1 MPKFLYPIT
10 MLKSKWFYLFLS
22 NFLGVFNDNFLKNAI
37 IFIGISWI
45 LPSWLTPS
53 QIISIVSAC
62 LVVPYLFFS
71 PVGGQWA
78 MRYSKLKVFRM
89 MKLIEIPI
97 VLIGAAAFYFQWI
110 FLAVF
115 SVLLLGT
122 QSCLYSP
129 SKYGLIRDIG
139 GESGASFGSGMF
151 ETMAFLGILIGTF
164 TASLVSDHYSLYLL
178 GGILLGVAIL
188 GYVVTNSIQV
198 KELPIE
204 HTANTLN
211 PLKFILSNYKFAKA
225 YPLVN
230 SAVLGASVF
239 WMIGGMLQMN
249 VIIHC
254 RNVLHV
260 SNSMTGVV
268 MACAAVGIA
277 LGTAFTGKI
286 SKGNVK
292 KGLILPALSGMIVCL
307 TLMLVLPLSFPLFLS
322 VTILFAFL
330 GGMFQVPCL
339 ATIQQADLG
348 RKIGDIIA
356 YLNMVTFLFILIGT
370 LFFSLTTLFSGES
383 SFAVF
388 GVMLG
393 VCVSVWLYF
402 MFRYPDFRRESGEMF
417 KR

>member
-1 MPKFLYPIT
+1 
-10 MLKSKWFYLFLS
+10 MLGSKWFHLFLS

-37 IFIGISWI
+37 IFIGVGWV
-45 LPSWLTPS
+45 LPSWFTPS

-71 PVGGQWA
+71 PIGGQLA
-78 MRYSKLKVFRM
+78 MRYSKSRVFRV
-89 MKLIEIPI
+89 MKFIEIPI
-97 VLIGAAAFYFQWI
+97 VVVGAMAFYFQWI

-151 ETMAFLGILIGTF
+151 ETMAFLGILLGTF
-164 TASLVSDHYSLYLL
+164 SASLVSDHYSIWLL
-178 GGILLGVAIL
+178 GGILLGVALL
-188 GYVVTNSIQV
+188 GYVVTKSIKV

-211 PLKFILSNYKFAKA
+211 PVKFIVSNYRFAKA
-225 YPLVN
+225 YSLVN
-230 SAVLGASVF
+230 SAVLGGASF
-239 WMIGGMLQMN
+239 WLIGGMLQMN

-260 SNSMTGVV
+260 SNSLTGVV

-286 SKGNVK
+286 SKGSVK
-292 KGLILPALSGMIVCL
+292 KGLILVALSGMILCL
-307 TLMLVLPLSFPLFLS
+307 TLMLVLPLSFPLFLG
-322 VTILFAFL
+322 VTIVFAFM

-348 RKIGDIIA
+348 RKIGDVIA
-356 YLNMVTFLFILIGT
+356 YLNMVTFLLILIGA
-370 LFFSLTTLFSGES
+370 LLFSLTTMFTHES

-388 GVMLG
+388 GVMLAI
-393 VCVSVWLYF
+393 CVSVWLYF
-402 MFRYPDFRRESGEMF
+402 MFRYPNFRRETGKWLK